1 MSSPNLVPVFDPQGN
16 LRDVPSEQLRE
27 AVGAGGVPAHP
38 VQGPDGTTRMIPV
51 TRLSE
56 AVQAGGKI
64 INSPVPDAQLP
75 AYYGFT
81 LGNVASNVWEGA
93 KSVVQGTYALGKD
106 LLQNPNWVQGDTST
120 LHKFVEQPMLDQ
132 SAKAAQSFAAGNTV
146 EGVGHTIASGL
157 PLVGPWAAS
166 LGEQA
171 GTGDIG
177 GALAKGAGQVGALK
191 VGQTALSRGISAV
204 RNPSPVPT
212 YPGAQLPAAPEPR
225 LLQANALM
233 RGPQPI
239 VDPAQGLGQIP
250 VRSENV
256 TPELL
261 QARGLARG
269 ATTPPPEPS
278 DVLGQIPVRA
288 QSTVTPTQPS
298 TLPNPSPEA
307 ASTIPRTLSGESAL
321 GQVLSRLDNAS
332 LLRIARSRGID
343 VRQESL
349 LKPGTAN
356 NLLINKIAN
365 DFTPDELLEFSAR
378 YLENSR
384 FQHQFSNQMTPEAW
398 STVAMKSYFPDVKLP
413 QTVLAR
419 TQKAMTAADV
429 VKQAI
434 KMSRR

>member
-16 LRDVPSEQLRE
+16 LRDVPPEQLRN
-27 AVGAGGVPAHP
+27 AVTAGGVPAHP

-51 TRLSE
+51 TRLGE

-64 INSPVPDAQLP
+64 INSPVPEGQLP

-106 LLQNPNWVQGDTST
+106 LLQNPNWVEGDTST

-132 SAKAAQSFAAGNTV
+132 SKKAAQSFSEGNRV
-146 EGVGHTIASGL
+146 EGIGHTIASGL
-157 PLVGPWAAS
+157 PLIGPWAAS

-177 GALAKGAGQVGALK
+177 GALARGAGQVGALK
-191 VGQTALSRGISAV
+191 VGQTALSRSISAV

-212 YPGAQLPAAPEPR
+212 YPGAPMPGSP
-225 LLQANALM
+225 
-233 RGPQPI
+233 
-239 VDPAQGLGQIP
+239 
-250 VRSENV
+250 

-261 QARGLARG
+261 QSRGLAQG
-269 ATTPPPEPS
+269 ATVAPPEPS
-278 DVLGQIPVRA
+278 DVLGQIPVRN
-288 QSTVTPTQPS
+288 QTTVAASPAN

-307 ASTIPRTLSGESAL
+307 AATIPRTLSGESAL

-332 LLRIARSRGID
+332 LLRIAKSRGIN
-343 VRQESL
+343 VSQESL
-349 LKPGTAN
+349 LKPGTGN
-356 NLLINKIAN
+356 NLLIRKISN
-365 DFTPDELLEFSAR
+365 DFSPDELQEFGAR

-384 FQHQFSNQMTPEAW
+384 FQHQFPSDMSPEHW
-398 STVAMKSYFPDVKLP
+398 SVIALQSYFPDVKVP
-413 QTVLAR
+413 LAALR
-419 TQKAMTAADV
+419 RAAL
-429 VKQAI
+429 AAST
-434 KMSRR
+434 SRR